1 MLGESMRVFWYDD
14 EKTILIRE
22 LASEWTW
29 EDYEMSILQMRQM
42 ILEVQHELFVIIDGR
57 QIQKMPKEAL
67 HHFQTANRKLPPH
80 VKMRL
85 LVSRNKLAHEI
96 YKMLRRLSPADF
108 ENFHFVSSIE
118 DAYQKIEAEKI
129 SLSS

>member
-1 MLGESMRVFWYDD
+1 MLGEYMRVYWDDD

-29 EDYEMSILQMRQM
+29 DDYQLSILAMRQM
-42 ILEVQHELFVIIDGR
+42 ILEVKHEIFVIIDGR
-57 QIQKMPKEAL
+57 PIKKLPKDAL
-67 HHFQTANRKLPPH
+67 HHFQAGNRKLPPQ

-85 LVSRNKLAHEI
+85 LVSTNKLSHEI
-96 YKMLRRLSPADF
+96 YSILRRISAADF
-108 ENFHFVSSIE
+108 ENFHFVPSIE
-118 DAYQKIEAEKI
+118 DAYQKIEAQKL